1 MEFQLLNELTESKA
15 YRVDQYVKHMDLR
28 DVTHQ
33 VFLDLLTTWILYNE
47 NHTKPV
53 AVRYADQTTAFG
65 NFNKYRY
72 GGTDIYLGLNAL
84 LNPES
89 RTSKIL
95 ANPEANDVLRTQLKI
110 NQARIK
116 TFLEDLAARKVD
128 VYDAQSFFFN
138 LETQLKI
145 KNNSYKSI
153 RRLAQDWPDLTPMQR
168 QLVTTRLL
176 QYYRNKNK
184 KSELLPF
191 LEDMSKTKGYE
202 LKGVVDAEAQNMGYG
217 TMNALGK
224 LGLAAA
230 GMYAG
235 YKLGKATVKALGG

>member
-28 DVTHQ
+28 DVSHQ

-53 AVRYADQTTAFG
+53 AIRYADKTNAFG

-84 LNPES
+84 LSSDS

-95 ANPEANDVLRTQLKI
+95 ANPEANEVLRKQLKI
-110 NQARIK
+110 NPTRIK
-116 TFLEDLAARKVD
+116 TFLDDMASRKLD

-138 LETQLKI
+138 LEQQLKI

-153 RRLAQDWPDLTPMQR
+153 RRLAQDWPDLTQMQK

-202 LKGVVDAEAQNMGYG
+202 LRGVVDAEAQTMGYSN
-217 TMNALGK
+217 MHALAK